1 MAFYGPLN
9 ALRFDAD
16 VALGGRR
23 ATMLEQSLNKDDVV
37 PIIFVN
43 LCREPFPEAMGA
55 DTLVAQ
61 IIAYDAEL
69 LLNRPFCYRKDGVL
83 ASDAVS

>member
-1 MAFYGPLN
+1 MAFYGSLN
-9 ALRFDAD
+9 TLRFDAD

-23 ATMLEQSLNKDDVV
+23 AAMLEQPLHEGNVV
-37 PIIFVN
+37 PVVFVN
-43 LCREPFPEAMGA
+43 LRREPFPEAMGA

-69 LLNRPFCYRKDGVL
+69 LLNCPFCYWKDDVL
-83 ASDAVS
+83 ASDTVS